1 MFVKTTRR
9 KRGDNVYT
17 YLSLVEAVREGG
29 KMRHRTLVRLGEA
42 GALAATGQLD
52 RIIAALRAHA
62 EGTWLAGDELEAGG
76 AAAIGGMAAAAIY
89 WRRLGLDHHFIR
101 VGGGV
106 EWPLADAVLAMVAG
120 RLLAP
125 SSKRRLPEWV
135 GEDVVMPEG
144 FRVPELH
151 HYYRAV
157 DAVAGAK
164 ADTEVHLYARL
175 TDLTN
180 LDLRLVCYDLTSTY
194 FEGETRPRG
203 RFASRAFG
211 YSRDHRSDRPQ
222 VVIGL
227 LCTGDGIP
235 IAHHVFAGSTA
246 DVSTLPGVLADL
258 QERFGVGKVC
268 LVADRGLI
276 SADNLAAV
284 EAGGFDHLL
293 ATRLH
298 NNAEVAAAL
307 QAATA
312 PDASWIPVPEAGSA
326 ACEVDHDGRRYVVVM
341 SLERWRRDV
350 TRTAELVKRT
360 ETELLALEDRVRAG
374 RLKDKAKIGAAA
386 GRILE
391 RSGVARLFDT
401 EVGEGRFL
409 YHYDEAAFH
418 YEQQLLAGRYVLTT
432 SLDPEAASTPRWS
445 TTTGACWRWSRAFGC
460 SRTSSSCARSTT
472 GPKTGSAATSPSACW
487 RSSSRLSWRTTCGP
501 PTSAIPTSPNSSS
514 HPGGPCASSSA
525 SARCASKRVPPP
537 SISSPGAQ
545 PSSPASSPPSAST
558 PRPGIE
564 PASPPPPDQPAH
576 RHVGETLPRHAPP
589 TRSFPA
595 TLSKSGQTPAGRASG
610 L

>member
-9 KRGDNVYT
+9 KRGDKVYT
-17 YLSLVEAVREGG
+17 YLSLVEAVREDG
-29 KMRHRTLVRLGEA
+29 KVRHRTLVRLGEA
-42 GALAATGQLD
+42 GELAATGQLD

-76 AAAIGGMAAAAIY
+76 APAIGGIAAAAAY

-135 GEDVVMPEG
+135 GDDVVMPAG

-157 DAVAGAK
+157 DGVAGAK
-164 ADTEVHLYARL
+164 SATEVHLYARL

-307 QAATA
+307 QASTA
-312 PDASWIPVPEAGSA
+312 PDADWVPVPEAGSA
-326 ACEVDHDGRRYVVVM
+326 ACEVDHHGRRYVVVM

-350 TRTAELVKRT
+350 TRTAELVTRT
-360 ETELLALEDRVRAG
+360 ETELLALENRVRAG
-374 RLKDKAKIGAAA
+374 RLKDAAKIGAAA
-386 GRILE
+386 ERILQ

-418 YEQQLLAGRYVLTT
+418 YEEQLLAGRYVLTT
-432 SLDPEAASTPRWS
+432 SLDPEAASTPQVVNHYRRLLEVESSFRVLKDLIELRPVYHWTEDRVRGHIAICVLAILIEALMEQDLRAADVHDPDIPEQFLS
-445 TTTGACWRWSRAFGC
+445 PRRALRELQRIRSVRIEAGTTTLDVVTRRTALQSRILAAFGVD
-460 SRTSSSCARSTT
+460 TSTWDRAR
-472 GPKTGSAATSPSACW
+472 
-487 RSSSRLSWRTTCGP
+487 
-501 PTSAIPTSPNSSS
+501 I
-514 HPGGPCASSSA
+514 
-525 SARCASKRVPPP
+525 
-537 SISSPGAQ
+537 
-545 PSSPASSPPSAST
+545 
-558 PRPGIE
+558 
-564 PASPPPPDQPAH
+564 
-576 RHVGETLPRHAPP
+576 
-589 TRSFPA
+589 
-595 TLSKSGQTPAGRASG
+595 TPAA
-610 L
+610 

>member
-9 KRGDNVYT
+9 KRGDKVYT
-17 YLSLVEAVREGG
+17 YLSLVEAVREDG

-42 GALAATGQLD
+42 GELAATGQLD

-62 EGTWLAGDELEAGG
+62 EGTWVAGDELEAGD
-76 AAAIGGMAAAAIY
+76 AAAIGGMAAAAAY
-89 WRRLGLDHHFIR
+89 WRRLGLDHHFGR

-157 DAVAGAK
+157 DGVAGAK

-194 FEGETRPRG
+194 FEGETRPRE

-312 PDASWIPVPEAGSA
+312 PDASWVPVPEAGSA

-341 SLERWRRDV
+341 SVERWRRDV

-418 YEQQLLAGRYVLTT
+418 YEEQLLAGRYVLTT
-432 SLDPEAASTPRWS
+432 SLDPEAASTPQVVNHYRRLLEVESSFRVLKDLIELRPVYHWTEDRVRGHIAICVLAILIEALMEDDLRAADVRDPDIPEQFLS
-445 TTTGACWRWSRAFGC
+445 PRRALRELQRIRSVRIEAGTTTLDVVTRRSALQSRILAAFDVD
-460 SRTSSSCARSTT
+460 TSTWDRAR
-472 GPKTGSAATSPSACW
+472 
-487 RSSSRLSWRTTCGP
+487 
-501 PTSAIPTSPNSSS
+501 I
-514 HPGGPCASSSA
+514 
-525 SARCASKRVPPP
+525 
-537 SISSPGAQ
+537 
-545 PSSPASSPPSAST
+545 
-558 PRPGIE
+558 
-564 PASPPPPDQPAH
+564 
-576 RHVGETLPRHAPP
+576 
-589 TRSFPA
+589 
-595 TLSKSGQTPAGRASG
+595 TPAA
-610 L
+610 